1 MKGEIKHGKTCKL
14 INSGNKN
21 NIINILNESK
31 LHPSI
36 LELIMK
42 DIMNDVINASTRI
55 KNKELEE
62 YNNKVIEEAK
72 IIQKMSKH
80 KIMQRIRR
88 NKDGIC

>member
-1 MKGEIKHGKTCKL
+1 MERPASLL
-14 INSGNKN
+14 IQETRNS
-21 NIINILNESK
+21 IINILNESK

-62 YNNKVIEEAK
+62 YNNKVIEETK
-72 IIQKMSKH
+72 NNSEDEQTQNNVEEEDKEE
-80 KIMQRIRR
+80 
-88 NKDGIC
+88 

>member
-1 MKGEIKHGKTCKL
+1 MERPASLL
-14 INSGNKN
+14 IQETRN

-42 DIMNDVINASTRI
+42 DIMNDVTNASTRI

-62 YNNKVIEEAK
+62 YNNKVLEETENNSEDEQTQDNAE
-72 IIQKMSKH
+72 
-80 KIMQRIRR
+80 
-88 NKDGIC
+88 NKEE

>member
-1 MKGEIKHGKTCKL
+1 MERPASLL
-14 INSGNKN
+14 IQETRN

-72 IIQKMSKH
+72 NNSEDEQT
-80 KIMQRIRR
+80 QNNAE
-88 NKDGIC
+88 NKEE

>member
-1 MKGEIKHGKTCKL
+1 MEKPASLL
-14 INSGNKN
+14 IQETRNK
-21 NIINILNESK
+21 IINILNESK

-72 IIQKMSKH
+72 NNSEDEQT
-80 KIMQRIRR
+80 QNNAE
-88 NKDGIC
+88 NKEE

>member
-1 MKGEIKHGKTCKL
+1 MERPASLL
-14 INSGNKN
+14 IQETRN

-42 DIMNDVINASTRI
+42 DIMNDVTNASTRI

-62 YNNKVIEEAK
+62 YNNKVLEEAK
-72 IIQKMSKH
+72 DNSEDAQTQNNAEDEDKEE
-80 KIMQRIRR
+80 
-88 NKDGIC
+88 

>member
-1 MKGEIKHGKTCKL
+1 MEKPASLL
-14 INSGNKN
+14 IQETRN

-31 LHPSI
+31 LHSSI

-62 YNNKVIEEAK
+62 YNNKVLEEAQNNEEAK
-72 IIQKMSKH
+72 DNPE
-80 KIMQRIRR
+80 
-88 NKDGIC
+88 NKEE

>member
-1 MKGEIKHGKTCKL
+1 MERPASLL
-14 INSGNKN
+14 IQETRN

-42 DIMNDVINASTRI
+42 DIMNDVTNASTKV

-62 YNNKVIEEAK
+62 YNNKVLEEAK
-72 IIQKMSKH
+72 NNSDNEQTQNNSE
-80 KIMQRIRR
+80 
-88 NKDGIC
+88 NKEE

>member
-1 MKGEIKHGKTCKL
+1 MEKPASLL
-14 INSGNKN
+14 IQETRN

-62 YNNKVIEEAK
+62 YNNKVIEETK
-72 IIQKMSKH
+72 NNSEDEQTQNNVEEEDKEE
-80 KIMQRIRR
+80 
-88 NKDGIC
+88 

>member
-1 MKGEIKHGKTCKL
+1 MEKPASLL
-14 INSGNKN
+14 IQETRN

-31 LHPSI
+31 LHSSI

-62 YNNKVIEEAK
+62 YNKKVLEEA
-72 IIQKMSKH
+72 QDNAEAQDNSE
-80 KIMQRIRR
+80 
-88 NKDGIC
+88 NKEK